1 MGKREQTASMW
12 SSDQKNAFERLA
24 RDKFAEMPS
33 RLARKI
39 LVQFMACFIEE
50 AEFMALGLGVPECGT
65 LQYAVHNF
73 RRGGATPRTT

>member
-1 MGKREQTASMW
+1 MEKREQTAIMW
-12 SSDQKNAFERLA
+12 SSDQKNAFDQLA
-24 RDKFAEMPS
+24 RERFAELPS

-73 RRGGATPRTT
+73 RRDGATPRTT